1 LLFPSLLCMR
11 QCPPKPGPW
20 QGLAPAKSSQQAPV
34 NRRCWGVLALWLW
47 SCVHPHWLML
57 LPGHW
62 FWSKILQCWVFNCW
76 CQDYIFSLS
85 GCYQFFASHWHY
97 YSEILPHNQLG
108 HSKIYILF
116 HYAIRERRE
125 AGAVLRYDA
134 RRRKGQEIC
143 DLQIHIFHTQ
153 AGFLHLVFY

>member
-1 LLFPSLLCMR
+1 MR
-11 QCPPKPGPW
+11 QCLQSLGPGKGLPPQVFPAGSCKQEVLRCPGSLTLKLHLPS
-20 QGLAPAKSSQQAPV
+20 LSCSSLGIGS
-34 NRRCWGVLALWLW
+34 GVRYCSVGFLTAD
-47 SCVHPHWLML
+47 VRT
-57 LPGHW
+57 
-62 FWSKILQCWVFNCW
+62 
-76 CQDYIFSLS
+76 IFSLS

-116 HYAIRERRE
+116 HYAIGERRE